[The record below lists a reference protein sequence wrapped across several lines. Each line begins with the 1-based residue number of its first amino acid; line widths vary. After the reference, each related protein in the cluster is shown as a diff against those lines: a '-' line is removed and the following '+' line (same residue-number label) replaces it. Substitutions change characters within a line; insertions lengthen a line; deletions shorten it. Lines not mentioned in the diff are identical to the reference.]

1 MGSAAVGAVAEC
13 TVGDGGIGELAA
25 SRTEGRQSSLVQ
37 HPISR
42 VRLVKSAQFPLSMD
56 GLVRAAERSILRLET
71 SLRLLSRANS
81 LMVKPL
87 PRALT
92 DMGVAVIGMAPLVAL
107 EQVVR
112 SRALVFVNGQY
123 GMRRP
128 PRQ

>member
-1 MGSAAVGAVAEC
+1 
-13 TVGDGGIGELAA
+13 
-25 SRTEGRQSSLVQ
+25 
-37 HPISR
+37 
-42 VRLVKSAQFPLSMD
+42 MD
-56 GLVRAAERSILRLET
+56 GLARAAERLILRLET
-71 SLRLLSRANS
+71 SLQLLSRANS